1 LRGRSGD
8 LPQNAGMVF
17 PLVPRRVERMWMKNT
32 SDAPV
37 RAVVEL
43 RGGEA
48 ENCRLGVGDLV
59 SWKQPDAAH

>member
-1 LRGRSGD
+1 
-8 LPQNAGMVF
+8 MVF

-48 ENCRLGVGDLV
+48 EKLSLAVGDLV
-59 SWKQPDAAH
+59 SWKPPDATH